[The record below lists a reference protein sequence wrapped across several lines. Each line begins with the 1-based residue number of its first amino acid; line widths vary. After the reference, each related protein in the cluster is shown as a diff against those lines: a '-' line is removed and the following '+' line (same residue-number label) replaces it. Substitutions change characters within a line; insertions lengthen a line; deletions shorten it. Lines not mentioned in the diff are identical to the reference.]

1 MIFEKKKIQI
11 ETLSEYLVSVRENL
25 GLSAL
30 EVSQK
35 IAIKPKFLSAL
46 EQGDFKVLPADVYV
60 LGFLKQLGGL
70 YSIEADALIDQY
82 KKEKCIERQM
92 HKQGQSLS
100 SSGYKKILN
109 RLVVTPKILSLTV
122 GLLFIVLTVG
132 YIVWQVWSIN
142 KMPNL
147 NISEPANNS
156 VIKASSVFIRGTT
169 DPGLSV
175 LINGENIFVDNKGYF
190 EKQLGLNPGPK
201 EIVVIAKNRFD
212 KSASQTINIIGVNPA
227 EAADNRLEVKVDFSS
242 PVILGV
248 GVDNQTV
255 ENFNFQPGDS
265 KVFYAKDKIIL
276 STSDAGATKVTVNGQ
291 SLGSMG
297 RAKEALS
304 NVVFYPQTATS
315 SGVK

>member
-1 MIFEKKKIQI
+1 
-11 ETLSEYLVSVRENL
+11 
-25 GLSAL
+25 
-30 EVSQK
+30 
-35 IAIKPKFLSAL
+35 
-46 EQGDFKVLPADVYV
+46 
-60 LGFLKQLGGL
+60 
-70 YSIEADALIDQY
+70 
-82 KKEKCIERQM
+82 
-92 HKQGQSLS
+92 
-100 SSGYKKILN
+100 
-109 RLVVTPKILSLTV
+109 VVTPKILSLTV

-142 KMPNL
+142 KMPSL
-147 NISEPANNS
+147 NISEPGNNS

-175 LINGENIFVDNKGYF
+175 SINGENIFVDSKGYF

-227 EAADNRLEVKVDFSS
+227 ETANNRLELKVDFSATA
-242 PVILGV
+242 ILGV

-255 ENFNFQPGDS
+255 QNFNFQPGDS

-297 RAKEALS
+297 RAKEALN

-315 SGVK
+315 SGAK